1 MNTPITFEYSLL
13 PGLERTG
20 VLAPMLPI
28 TLMNGIYSFS
38 TIALVDSGAQRGL
51 ISTVIADEL
60 HIKWKNFPIR
70 EGFSTGG
77 NFLYH
82 EVGET
87 KTEIVNISF
96 RFNLNVVE
104 GIYAFKCILGRSD
117 IFRVAKITF
126 EGYKKQFHL
135 DLNVRGLN

>member
-1 MNTPITFEYSLL
+1 
-13 PGLERTG
+13 
-20 VLAPMLPI
+20 
-28 TLMNGIYSFS
+28 MNGIYSFP

-51 ISTVIADEL
+51 ISTVIADGL
-60 HIKWKNFPIR
+60 NIKWRDFPKR

-87 KTEIVNISF
+87 KTEICNTSF
-96 RFNLNVVE
+96 LFNLNVVE

-126 EGYKKQFHL
+126 EGYKKQFHI
-135 DLNVRGLN
+135 DLNAGGLN